1 MQTTINQLD
10 REASTGLITTIHWS
24 ASKTSGEHTASN
36 YGSVGLTAGE
46 TVIPYADVTEAN
58 VLAWLDSAI
67 DFEATE
73 AGLDTQLDALA
84 NPTVLHGIPYN

>member
-1 MQTTINQLD
+1 
-10 REASTGLITTIHWS
+10 
-24 ASKTSGEHTASN
+24 
-36 YGSVGLTAGE
+36 
-46 TVIPYADVTEAN
+46 